1 MTLPAWFLRLPSIAA
16 LLLLLAAPLAAQQP
30 KAPPAPALLVA
41 PLAGLSVPVLPVS
54 YLIADSGANP
64 ALPVGLRVRLRWAD
78 SLIGEVLQG
87 RGPEVGW
94 LLPDELRRVAR
105 RAPGTVSDPDRMGQ
119 AMLRAEGFKRIPD
132 PLFSQLRALAAM
144 TNARQVMIPAAVR
157 FTAVAEGVR
166 AEVVLVLGDARNG
179 VLLWRSTPSAVA
191 ATPAE
196 ALGAA
201 VARILPDF
209 D

>member
-1 MTLPAWFLRLPSIAA
+1 MTIPAWFRRLHRIAP
-16 LLLLLAAPLAAQQP
+16 LLLLATPLVAQQP
-30 KAPPAPALLVA
+30 KGPPAPALLVA
-41 PLAGLSVPVLPVS
+41 PLAGLSVPVLPVG
-54 YLIADSGANP
+54 YLVADSGTSP
-64 ALPVGLRVRLRWAD
+64 ALPAGLRARLRWAD

-87 RGPEVGW
+87 RGPEVSW

-119 AMLRAEGFKRIPD
+119 GMLRAEGFKRIPD

-157 FTAVAEGVR
+157 FTTVPQGVR

-179 VLLWRSTPSAVA
+179 ALLWRSTPSAVA

-196 ALGAA
+196 ALSAA
-201 VARILPDF
+201 MAKVLPDF
-209 D
+209 N